1 MAAEKDDKTEDPTA
15 KRKGETRRKGQVAKS
30 TDLNSGFMLLVAIVS
45 LYFLGGNLYVSLKDM
60 LIFHLSHFSEF
71 EFSSNNLILFLTDTA
86 NQMFWW
92 MLPFLLLF
100 LIFGILINLVQV
112 GFLFTLQPLQPKF
125 GKIFKLE
132 GLAKFKTLQPIIEL
146 IKGIF
151 KMGIIGYVAYLVVKD
166 YYDEMLLLL
175 DQNILAMWDFV
186 LMIGF
191 ELSIKIAL
199 LLLFIGLLDF
209 IYQKFKFKKEQKM
222 SKQEVKDENKMQE
235 GDQAIKQKMKQMGFE
250 MVRKSMM
257 TEVPKATVVVTNPTF
272 IALAIQYEREAGQT
286 PKIVAKGKRLI
297 AENIKKIAE
306 ENSVPIVENKPL
318 ARGMYDLVEVG
329 DEIPE
334 TFFNAVAEVLAYV
347 YKMDNRNS

>member
-1 MAAEKDDKTEDPTA
+1 
-15 KRKGETRRKGQVAKS
+15 
-30 TDLNSGFMLLVAIVS
+30 
-45 LYFLGGNLYVSLKDM
+45 
-60 LIFHLSHFSEF
+60 
-71 EFSSNNLILFLTDTA
+71 
-86 NQMFWW
+86 
-92 MLPFLLLF
+92 
-100 LIFGILINLVQV
+100 
-112 GFLFTLQPLQPKF
+112 
-125 GKIFKLE
+125 
-132 GLAKFKTLQPIIEL
+132 
-146 IKGIF
+146 
-151 KMGIIGYVAYLVVKD
+151 
-166 YYDEMLLLL
+166 
-175 DQNILAMWDFV
+175 
-186 LMIGF
+186 
-191 ELSIKIAL
+191 
-199 LLLFIGLLDF
+199 LFIGLLDF
-209 IYQKFKFKKEQKM
+209 IYQKFKFNRDQKM

-297 AENIKKIAE
+297 AENIKKVAE